1 MKSKVLA
8 GLALAGVIG
17 IAGAASANVTAA
29 IKIDDMPRFANRP
42 QAQQIHPK
50 LAKNSRPPMP
60 PEFNGKQPP
69 MSRDNR
75 MPPPPGAHSPDKRP
89 PEMNGKRPPMPPR
102 SGDRKPPEFKGQKPQ
117 MPKGR

>member
-42 QAQQIHPK
+42 QAQQIQ
-50 LAKNSRPPMP
+50 N
-60 PEFNGKQPP
+60 
-69 MSRDNR
+69 
-75 MPPPPGAHSPDKRP
+75 
-89 PEMNGKRPPMPPR
+89 
-102 SGDRKPPEFKGQKPQ
+102 
-117 MPKGR
+117 